1 MRSIW
6 MAGGLLAAFTWAA
19 GTGAVHAQ
27 VAETKAETTD
37 TGALEEI
44 VVSARRRTES
54 LHDTPVAITA
64 ISTSQLESK
73 AAMTIGDL
81 QGAAPN
87 ILITQQNSGAAAANL
102 SIRGLTFADIEKSF
116 DPTVAVVVDGVFMG
130 TSTGQFFDFFD
141 IAKLEILRGPQGT
154 LFGRNTIGGVINIT
168 RSRPTGEWGGKFDI
182 SYGRFGTSAIRTVLN
197 VPLIKDVLAAKLF
210 FFKGKTDGFFTSAST
225 GDHVGGNDNKNYGA
239 SFLFTPTGGSFNA
252 LLTVEKQKQTFQ
264 PYNSNIAKT
273 GELFCLFEPANECNR
288 NTKGDLYTYFGQPAQ
303 GTYSSPAETLEMNW
317 DLASVH
323 FTAVTGY
330 RSSSEDQTQDFDAS
344 SSDLYYT
351 RRVQTFH
358 QFSQELRAAGKFSD
372 NFDYVGGLYYYDSG
386 YKLTQGTRLFGG
398 DAGTQVVSG
407 TAKSTAAFV
416 DFNWGFID
424 KWRLNFGGRYT
435 KDKKSLDNTYAGAAL
450 GNPSKSFTKF
460 TPKVGVDFRPTEDYM
475 FYASFS
481 RGYRS
486 GGFSNR
492 AQTPISTNTPYD
504 PEIVDSTEVGAKLEF
519 FDRRLAANIALFNA
533 KYKGLQQNTTIPITS
548 GTGNETIVS
557 NVGSAK
563 IRGVELDLIGR
574 ATQNLTLNL
583 SLGTLNS
590 HFEGFRTKALVG
602 GVLENFDYSNND
614 LIYNPKFTLSAGM
627 QYKQPVSFGEVDF
640 NVGYRHIA
648 EYDQQISQGPIT
660 VVGTGAD
667 LVNVINGNDPRVRA
681 AAQNLVDASVT
692 TVFDAHGTGKWKATL
707 YGRNLTNDLGTSA
720 AFTVAGLW
728 SFASPREPRTYGVT
742 LGYEF

>member
-1 MRSIW
+1 MTMRSIW
-6 MAGGLLAAFTWAA
+6 FAGGLLAVSVWTSGS
-19 GTGAVHAQ
+19 GTAWSQTAD
-27 VAETKAETTD
+27 AKKESAD

-44 VVSARRRTES
+44 VVSARRRVES

-130 TSTGQFFDFFD
+130 TSTGQYFDFFD
-141 IAKLEILRGPQGT
+141 ISKLEILRGPQGT

-182 SYGRFGTSAIRTVLN
+182 SYGRFGTSAIRSVLN
-197 VPLIKDVLAAKLF
+197 VPLVKDVLAAKLF

-225 GDHVGGNDNKNYGA
+225 GDHVGGNDNKNFGA
-239 SFLFTPTGGSFNA
+239 SFLFTPTGSSFNA

-273 GELFCLFEPANECNR
+273 GEVFCLFEPANECNR

-317 DLASVH
+317 DLGSVH
-323 FTAVTGY
+323 FTSVTGY
-330 RSSSEDQTQDFDAS
+330 RGSNEDQTQDFDAS
-344 SSDLYYT
+344 SSNLYYT

-358 QFSQELRAAGKFSD
+358 QFSQELRASGKFTD
-372 NFDYVGGLYYYDSG
+372 TLDYVAGLYYYNSG
-386 YKLTQGTRLFGG
+386 YRLAQGTLLFGA

-416 DFNWGFID
+416 DFNWQFID

-435 KDKKSLDNTYAGAAL
+435 EDKKSLENGFVGL
-450 GNPSKSFTKF
+450 PSFGNPRKSFSKF
-460 TPKVGVDFRPTEDYM
+460 TPKVGIDFRPVEDYM

-492 AQTPISTNTPYD
+492 AQTAISTNTPYE

-519 FDRRLAANIALFNA
+519 LDHRLAANIALFNA
-533 KYKGLQQNTTIPITS
+533 KYKNLQQNTTIPVAG
-548 GTGNETIVS
+548 GTENETIVT

-574 ATQNLTLNL
+574 ASQNLTLNL

-590 HFEGFRTKALVG
+590 HFEGFITEAPVG
-602 GVLENFDYSNND
+602 GVLQTFDYSAND
-614 LIYNPKFTLSAGM
+614 LIYNPKFTLSAGA

-640 NVGYRHIA
+640 NAGYRHIA
-648 EYDQQISQGPIT
+648 EYDQQISLGPIT
-660 VVGTGAD
+660 VVGG
-667 LVNVINGNDPRVRA
+667 VNVVNGNDPRVRA

-692 TVFDAHGTGKWKATL
+692 ALFDTHGTGKWKATV